1 MDSRTIHQFQ
11 NYSSSW
17 HSYWLLGCIHRSS
30 CCIYKWSAPRVRTFV
45 YRSKSNTSNTQ
56 TVDWIIHP
64 NPNPSHLYP
73 TCIPYIYIC
82 PIYPWYPHV
91 SDPSQSIGSFFLFRA
106 AGKNA
111 SSEGFVTKTSTA
123 RITRSVHRKAAKWL
137 SKRKSVTASVD
148 GRRWQY
154 GGRWVSE
161 ECWNEI
167 HRIFFIFDGP
177 NHVVSPLALRVS
189 CGSDASWCAIL
200 RKKWVPPSQH
210 RGAFQSAGSSNLS
223 KASFL
228 QRATVPSLLV
238 TWLNSKPKAWQAFS
252 FKFAKNGVKSYGIW
266 QRIHQT
272 FWIIIS
278 LTYTT

>member
-1 MDSRTIHQFQ
+1 MYPPVQLLHLQMICSTCEDIRLPKQIKHFKHSNRGLNHPSQSQSIPFISHLYPIYIYIYVLFTHDIPMFQ
-11 NYSSSW
+11 
-17 HSYWLLGCIHRSS
+17 
-30 CCIYKWSAPRVRTFV
+30 
-45 YRSKSNTSNTQ
+45 
-56 TVDWIIHP
+56 IHP
-64 NPNPSHLYP
+64 NPSARFSCSGPLGRMPVPRASWPRHP
-73 TCIPYIYIC
+73 PHGSPDPYTERGRASLPPLTEGGGNMAEGGCRRNVEMKYI
-82 PIYPWYPHV
+82 
-91 SDPSQSIGSFFLFRA
+91 G
-106 AGKNA
+106 
-111 SSEGFVTKTSTA
+111 
-123 RITRSVHRKAAKWL
+123 
-137 SKRKSVTASVD
+137 
-148 GRRWQY
+148 
-154 GGRWVSE
+154 
-161 ECWNEI
+161 
-167 HRIFFIFDGP
+167 FFIFDGP

>member
-73 TCIPYIYIC
+73 TCIPYIYIYVLFTHDIPMFQIHPNPSARFSC
-82 PIYPWYPHV
+82 SGPLGRMPVPRASWPRHPPHGSPDPYTERLR
-91 SDPSQSIGSFFLFRA
+91 SDCQSGRASLPPLTEGGGNMAEGGCRRNVEMKYIG
-106 AGKNA
+106 
-111 SSEGFVTKTSTA
+111 
-123 RITRSVHRKAAKWL
+123 
-137 SKRKSVTASVD
+137 
-148 GRRWQY
+148 
-154 GGRWVSE
+154 
-161 ECWNEI
+161 
-167 HRIFFIFDGP
+167 FFIFDGP